1 MQPDEFRRIGHEVI
15 DWIADYR
22 ERLADLPVR
31 SRVEPGWVRSRLAP
45 LPERG
50 EGFDGLLADLD
61 RVVVPGTTHWQ
72 HPGFY
77 AYFPSNASLPSV
89 LGDLLSSGLGV
100 QGMLWSTSPACT
112 EVEQHL
118 LDELVGAMGLPES
131 FRGGGV
137 IQDTASSAAL
147 VAVLAALHRK
157 SDKWRQSGVDGG
169 ETVYVSSQTHSSVE
183 RAARMA
189 GLGAESVRAIAVSP
203 GDQSMDAAELAGQ
216 VQSDV
221 DNGRTPVLVCATV
234 GTTGTGAVDP
244 IRAVAEVCAR
254 HGIWLHVDAAWAGP
268 AALCP
273 EHRHLFDGLELADS
287 FCANA
292 HKWML
297 TAFDLSLF
305 WTAHPDVLVDAL
317 TILPEYLRNS
327 ATESGAVVDYRDWQI
342 PLGRRFRAL
351 KLWSVLRWYGLEGIR
366 AHLRGHVEL
375 AGLLESWVAADE
387 RWDLVAPRSLS
398 LVTIAHRDG
407 DAATRRALDAV
418 NAEGTAFLTHTV
430 VNGRLAI
437 RVAIGAEATRE
448 HHVRA
453 MWDALRA
460 AGERDGEATRP
471 GGAAV

>member
-22 ERLADLPVR
+22 ERLGDLPVR
-31 SRVEPGWVRSRLAP
+31 SQVEPGWVRSRLAP
-45 LPERG
+45 LPEHG

-61 RVVVPGTTHWQ
+61 EVVVPSTTHWQ

-89 LGDLLSSGLGV
+89 LGDLISSGLGV
-100 QGMLWSTSPACT
+100 QGMLWSTSPAAT

-118 LDELVGAMGLPES
+118 MDELVGAMGLPSS
-131 FRGGGV
+131 FVGGGV

-147 VAVLAALHRK
+147 VAMLAALHRG
-157 SDKWRQSGVDGG
+157 SGKWRQSGVDGS
-169 ETVYVSSQTHSSVE
+169 ETVYVSSQTHSSIE

-189 GLGAESVRAIAVSP
+189 GLGEESVRSIAVD
-203 GDQSMDAAELAGQ
+203 GALAMDVAELARQ
-216 VQSDV
+216 IESDV
-221 DNGRTPVLVCATV
+221 DSGRRPVLVCATI

-244 IRAVAEVCAR
+244 VAAIAEVCAR

-273 EHRHLFDGLELADS
+273 EFRELFAGVEKADS

-342 PLGRRFRAL
+342 PLGRRFRSL
-351 KLWSVLRWYGLEGIR
+351 KLWSVLRWYGLEGVR
-366 AHLRGHVEL
+366 SHLRGHVDL
-375 AGLLESWVAADE
+375 ASKLESWVEADTHWE
-387 RWDLVAPRSLS
+387 LVAPRSLS
-398 LVTIAHRDG
+398 LLTIAHRDG
-407 DAATRRALDAV
+407 DEATRRAMDAV
-418 NAEGTAFLTHTV
+418 NAEGTAFLTHTT
-430 VNGRLAI
+430 VNGRFAVRI
-437 RVAIGAEATRE
+437 AIGAEATRE
-448 HHVRA
+448 EHVRA
-453 MWDALRA
+453 MWAALK
-460 AGERDGEATRP
+460 G
-471 GGAAV
+471 

>member
-22 ERLADLPVR
+22 ERLGDLPVR

-45 LPERG
+45 LPEQG
-50 EGFDGLLADLD
+50 EGFAELLADLD

-100 QGMLWSTSPACT
+100 QGMLWSTSPAAT

-118 LDELVGAMGLPES
+118 MDELVGAMGLPDR

-147 VAVLAALHRK
+147 VAMLAALHRS
-157 SDKWRQSGVDGG
+157 SDKWRETGVSGD
-169 ETVYVSSQTHSSVE
+169 ETVYVSSQTHSSIE
-183 RAARMA
+183 RAARLA
-189 GLGAESVRAIAVSP
+189 GLGEEAVRAVEVGPTLA
-203 GDQSMDAAELAGQ
+203 MDVDALARQ
-216 VQSDV
+216 VESDV
-221 DNGRTPVLVCATV
+221 DAGRKPVLVCATI

-244 IRAVAEVCAR
+244 VREIAEVCAR

-268 AALCP
+268 AALLP
-273 EHRHLFDGLELADS
+273 EQRALFAGVEHADS

-297 TAFDLSLF
+297 TGFDLSLF

-351 KLWSVLRWYGLEGIR
+351 KLWSVLRWYGLEGVR
-366 AHLRGHVEL
+366 AHLRGHIEL
-375 AGLLESWVAADE
+375 AELLESWVAADE
-387 RWDLVAPRSLS
+387 DWELVAPRTLA
-398 LVTIAHRDG
+398 LVTLAHRSG
-407 DAATRRALDAV
+407 DEATRRAMEAV
-418 NAEGTAFLTHTV
+418 NAEGSAFLTHTV
-430 VNGRLAI
+430 ANGRFAI
-437 RVAIGAEATRE
+437 RVAIGAEQTRE

-453 MWDALRA
+453 MWEALRA
-460 AGERDGEATRP
+460 VNGRP
-471 GGAAV
+471 SS

>member
-1 MQPDEFRRIGHEVI
+1 MNPDEFRRIGHEVV

-22 ERLADLPVR
+22 ARIEDFPVK
-31 SRVEPGWVRSRLAP
+31 SQVEPGWVRGQLGA
-45 LPERG
+45 LPEQG
-50 EGFDGLLADLD
+50 EGFDALLADLD
-61 RVVVPGTTHWQ
+61 RVVLPGTTHWQ

-77 AYFPSNASLPSV
+77 AYFPANASLPSV

-100 QGMLWSTSPACT
+100 QGMLWSTSPAAT

-118 LDELVGAMGLPES
+118 MDELVGAMGLPAR
-131 FRGGGV
+131 FLGGGV

-147 VAVLAALHRK
+147 VALLAALHRT
-157 SDKWRQSGVDGG
+157 SGGKWRQTGVDGS

-189 GLGAESVRAIAVSP
+189 GLGEQAVRSIEV
-203 GDQSMDAAELAGQ
+203 DAALAMR
-216 VQSDV
+216 VDDLASRIRSDV
-221 DNGRTPVLVCATV
+221 EAGRKPVMVCATI

-244 IRAVAEVCAR
+244 VREIASLCAE

-273 EHRHLFDGLELADS
+273 EFRGLFDGLDRADS
-287 FCANA
+287 FTANA

-297 TAFDLSLF
+297 TAFDLTLF

-317 TILPEYLRNS
+317 TILPEYLRNT

-351 KLWSVLRWYGLEGIR
+351 KLWSVLRWYGLEGVR
-366 AHLRGHVEL
+366 AHLRGHVAL
-375 AGLLESWVAADE
+375 AALLESWVAADDD
-387 RWDLVAPRSLS
+387 WTLVAPRSLS
-398 LVTIAHRDG
+398 LITIAHRDG
-407 DAATRRALDAV
+407 DEPTKAAMDRV
-418 NAEGTAFLTHTV
+418 NAAGEAFITHTT
-430 VNGRLAI
+430 VNGRFAI
-437 RVAIGAEATRE
+437 RVAIGAESTRE

-453 MWDALRA
+453 LWDALTA
-460 AGERDGEATRP
+460 
-471 GGAAV
+471 

>member
-1 MQPDEFRRIGHEVI
+1 MEPEEFRRIGHEVV

-22 ERLADLPVR
+22 ARVESFPVR
-31 SRVEPGWVRSRLAP
+31 SRVEPGWVRGQLGGLA
-45 LPERG
+45 E
-50 EGFDGLLADLD
+50 EGGDFAGLLADLE
-61 RVVVPGTTHWQ
+61 RVVLPGTTHWQ

-100 QGMLWSTSPACT
+100 QGMLWSTSPAAT

-118 LDELVGAMGLPES
+118 VDELVGALGLPER
-131 FRGGGV
+131 FLGGGV
-137 IQDTASSAAL
+137 IQDTASSSAL
-147 VAVLAALHRK
+147 VAVLAALHR
-157 SDKWRQSGVDGG
+157 SSGGKWRQSGVDGA
-169 ETVYVSSQTHSSVE
+169 ETVYVSSQTHSSIE

-189 GLGAESVRAIAVSP
+189 GLGEQAVRSIPV
-203 GDQSMDAAELAGQ
+203 DARLAM
-216 VQSDV
+216 DV
-221 DNGRTPVLVCATV
+221 DALAERLRADVADGRRPVLVCATV

-244 IRAVAEVCAR
+244 VREVARLCAE
-254 HGIWLHVDAAWAGP
+254 HGAWLHVDAAWAGP

-273 EHRHLFDGLELADS
+273 EFRHLFDGVELADS
-287 FCANA
+287 FTANA

-366 AHLRGHVEL
+366 EHLRRHVAL
-375 AGLLESWVAADE
+375 AALLESWVEADGE
-387 RWDLVAPRSLS
+387 WELVAPRSLS
-398 LVTIAHRDG
+398 LVTIAHRAG
-407 DAATRRALDAV
+407 DEATRAAMERV
-418 NAEGTAFLTHTV
+418 NASDTAFVTHTT
-430 VNGRLAI
+430 VNGRFAV
-437 RVAIGAEATRE
+437 RVAIGAEGTRE

-453 MWDALRA
+453 LWDALRA
-460 AGERDGEATRP
+460 DG
-471 GGAAV
+471 

>member
-22 ERLADLPVR
+22 ERLGDLPVR
-31 SRVEPGWVRSRLAP
+31 SRVEPGWVRSQLSA

-118 LDELVGAMGLPES
+118 MDELVGAMGLPES
-131 FRGGGV
+131 FVGGGV

-147 VAVLAALHRK
+147 VAMLAALHRK
-157 SDKWRQSGVDGG
+157 SGKWRRSGVDGD
-169 ETVYVSSQTHSSVE
+169 ETVYVSSQTHSSIE

-189 GLGAESVRAIAVSP
+189 GLGEEAVRSIGVSP
-203 GDQSMDAAELAGQ
+203 EALSMDVAELARQ

-221 DNGRTPVLVCATV
+221 DNGRRPVLVCATI

-244 IRAVAEVCAR
+244 VREIAEVCAR

-273 EHRHLFDGLELADS
+273 EQRHLFDGLELADS

-351 KLWSVLRWYGLEGIR
+351 KLWSVLRWYGLEGVR

-387 RWDLVAPRSLS
+387 NWELVVPRSLS
-398 LVTIAHRDG
+398 LVTIAHRAG
-407 DAATRRALDAV
+407 DDATREAMDTV
-418 NAEGTAFLTHTV
+418 NAEGSAFLTHTV
-430 VNGRLAI
+430 VNGRFAI

-448 HHVRA
+448 HHVRV

-460 AGERDGEATRP
+460 
-471 GGAAV
+471 V

>member
-1 MQPDEFRRIGHEVI
+1 MKPEEFRRIGHEVV

-22 ERLADLPVR
+22 ARVEDFPVR
-31 SRVEPGWVRSRLAP
+31 SQVEPGWVRGQLSA

-50 EGFDGLLADLD
+50 EGFGPLLADLD
-61 RVVVPGTTHWQ
+61 RVVLPGTTHWQ
-72 HPGFY
+72 HPGFF

-100 QGMLWSTSPACT
+100 QGMLWATSPAAT

-118 LDELVGAMGLPES
+118 MDELVAAMDLPRS
-131 FRGGGV
+131 FLGGGV

-147 VAVLAALHRK
+147 VAVLAALHR
-157 SDKWRQSGVDGG
+157 SSGGTWRRSGVDGA
-169 ETVYVSSQTHSSVE
+169 ETVYVSSQTHSSLE
-183 RAARMA
+183 RAARLA
-189 GLGAESVRAIAVSP
+189 GLGEQAVRSVPVSPSTLAMDVAALAERVRADV
-203 GDQSMDAAELAGQ
+203 AA
-216 VQSDV
+216 
-221 DNGRTPVLVCATV
+221 GRRPVLVCATV

-244 IRAVAEVCAR
+244 LREIADVCAE

-273 EHRHLFDGLELADS
+273 EFRDLFDGLERADS
-287 FCANA
+287 FTANA

-305 WTAHPDVLVDAL
+305 WTAHPGVLVDAL
-317 TILPEYLRNS
+317 AILPEYLRNT

-351 KLWSVLRWYGLEGIR
+351 KLWSVLRWYGLEGVR

-375 AGLLESWVAADE
+375 AALLESWVGASEDWE
-387 RWDLVAPRSLS
+387 LVTPRTLS
-398 LVTIAHRDG
+398 LVTIARRDG
-407 DAATRRALDAV
+407 DDATRAAMDRV
-418 NAEGTAFLTHTV
+418 NGSGRVFVTHTV
-430 VNGRLAI
+430 VDGRFAI

-448 HHVRA
+448 EHVRA
-453 MWDALRA
+453 LWKALDA
-460 AGERDGEATRP
+460 
-471 GGAAV
+471 

>member
-1 MQPDEFRRIGHEVI
+1 MDAEEFRRVGHQVV

-22 ERLADLPVR
+22 ARVEEFPVR
-31 SRVEPGWVRSRLAP
+31 SRVEPGWVRGQLGGLSEA
-45 LPERG
+45 G
-50 EGFDGLLADLD
+50 GDFAGLLADLE
-61 RVVVPGTTHWQ
+61 RVVLPGTTHWQ

-100 QGMLWSTSPACT
+100 QGMLWSTSPAAT

-118 LDELVGAMGLPES
+118 MDELVGAMGLPER
-131 FRGGGV
+131 FLGGGV

-147 VAVLAALHRK
+147 VALLAALHRA
-157 SDKWRQSGVDGG
+157 SGGKWRQSGVDGA
-169 ETVYVSSQTHSSVE
+169 ETVYVSSQTHSSIE

-189 GLGAESVRAIAVSP
+189 GLGEQAVRSIPVDPATSA
-203 GDQSMDAAELAGQ
+203 MDAGALAARLKA
-216 VQSDV
+216 DV
-221 DNGRTPVLVCATV
+221 EAGRRPVLVCATI

-244 IRAVAEVCAR
+244 VREVAALCAE
-254 HGIWLHVDAAWAGP
+254 HGAWLHVDAAWAGP

-273 EHRHLFDGLELADS
+273 EFRPLFDGVELADS
-287 FCANA
+287 FTANA

-317 TILPEYLRNS
+317 TILPEYLRNT

-351 KLWSVLRWYGLEGIR
+351 KLWSVLRWYGLEGVR

-375 AGLLESWVAADE
+375 AALLESWVGADE
-387 RWDLVAPRSLS
+387 GWELAAPRTLS
-398 LVTIAHRDG
+398 LVTLAHRDG
-407 DAATRRALDAV
+407 DGATRAAMERV
-418 NAEGTAFLTHTV
+418 NASGDAFVTHTT
-430 VNGRLAI
+430 VNGRFAV
-437 RVAIGAEATRE
+437 RVAIGAEGTRE
-448 HHVRA
+448 PHVRA
-453 MWDALRA
+453 LWEALR
-460 AGERDGEATRP
+460 GEG
-471 GGAAV
+471 

>member
-1 MQPDEFRRIGHEVI
+1 MNPDEFRRIGHEVI

-22 ERLADLPVR
+22 SRVEDFPVK
-31 SRVEPGWVRSRLAP
+31 SPVEPGWVRGQLAG

-61 RVVVPGTTHWQ
+61 RVVLPGTTHWQ
-72 HPGFY
+72 HPGFFG
-77 AYFPSNASLPSV
+77 YFPSNASLPSV

-100 QGMLWSTSPACT
+100 QGMLWSTSPAAT

-118 LDELVGAMGLPES
+118 MDELVGAMGLPAS
-131 FRGGGV
+131 FVGGGV

-147 VAVLAALHRK
+147 VAVLAALHRA
-157 SDKWRQSGVDGG
+157 SGGRWRQSGVDGV
-169 ETVYVSSQTHSSVE
+169 ETVYVSSQTHSSIE

-189 GLGAESVRAIAVSP
+189 GLGERAVRAVEVDSRLAMRP
-203 GDQSMDAAELAGQ
+203 DALAAR
-216 VQSDV
+216 VRSDV
-221 DNGRTPVLVCATV
+221 EAGRRPVLVCATV

-244 IRAVAEVCAR
+244 VREIAAVCAE

-273 EHRHLFDGLELADS
+273 EFRDLFDGVDLADS
-287 FCANA
+287 FTANA

-317 TILPEYLRNS
+317 TILPEYLRNT

-351 KLWSVLRWYGLEGIR
+351 KLWSVLRWYGLEGVR
-366 AHLRGHVEL
+366 EHLRGHVEL
-375 AGLLESWVAADE
+375 AELLESWVSASEDWE
-387 RWDLVAPRSLS
+387 LVAPRSLS
-398 LVTIAHRDG
+398 LVTLAHRAG
-407 DAATRRALDAV
+407 DEATRTAMERV
-418 NAEGTAFLTHTV
+418 NASGSAFLTHTAV
-430 VNGRLAI
+430 DGRFAL
-437 RVAIGAEATRE
+437 RVAIGAEATGE

-453 MWDALRA
+453 LWDALDV
-460 AGERDGEATRP
+460 RD
-471 GGAAV
+471 

>member
-22 ERLADLPVR
+22 ERLGDLPVR
-31 SRVEPGWVRSRLAP
+31 SQVEPGWVRAQLAP

-50 EGFDGLLADLD
+50 EGFGGLLDDLD

-89 LGDLLSSGLGV
+89 LGDLISSGLGV
-100 QGMLWSTSPACT
+100 QGMLWSTSPAAT

-118 LDELVGAMGLPES
+118 MDELVGAMGLPRS
-131 FRGGGV
+131 FVGGGV

-147 VAVLAALHRK
+147 VAMLAALHR
-157 SDKWRQSGVDGG
+157 SSGKWRQSGVDGT
-169 ETVYVSSQTHSSVE
+169 ETVYVSSQTHSSIE

-189 GLGAESVRAIAVSP
+189 GLGEEAVRSIPVD
-203 GDQSMDAAELAGQ
+203 GVLSMDVAELARQ
-216 VQSDV
+216 IQSDV
-221 DNGRTPVLVCATV
+221 DGGRRPVLVCATI

-244 IRAVAEVCAR
+244 VAEIAEVCAR

-273 EHRHLFDGLELADS
+273 EFREIFAGVERADS

-342 PLGRRFRAL
+342 PLGRRFRSL
-351 KLWSVLRWYGLEGIR
+351 KLWSVLRWYGLEGVR

-375 AGLLESWVAADE
+375 ASKLSEWVAADDE
-387 RWDLVAPRSLS
+387 WELVVPRSLS

-407 DAATRRALDAV
+407 DEATRRAMDAV
-418 NAEGTAFLTHTV
+418 NAAGTAFLTHTT
-430 VNGRLAI
+430 VNGRFAV

-448 HHVRA
+448 EHVRA
-453 MWDALRA
+453 MWEALRTNA
-460 AGERDGEATRP
+460 
-471 GGAAV
+471 

>member
-22 ERLADLPVR
+22 ERVGDLPVR
-31 SRVEPGWVRSRLAP
+31 SQVEPGWVRSQLAP
-45 LPERG
+45 IPEQG
-50 EGFDGLLADLD
+50 EGFAGLLADLD

-118 LDELVGAMGLPES
+118 MDELVGAMGLPER
-131 FRGGGV
+131 FTGGGV

-147 VAVLAALHRK
+147 VAMLAALHRG
-157 SDKWRQSGVDGG
+157 SDKWRQSGVDGD
-169 ETVYVSSQTHSSVE
+169 ETVYVSSQTHSSIE
-183 RAARMA
+183 RAARLA
-189 GLGAESVRAIAVSP
+189 GLGEESVRSIGVSP
-203 GDQSMDAAELAGQ
+203 ATLSMDVQALTDQ
-216 VQSDV
+216 IQSDV
-221 DNGRTPVLVCATV
+221 DSGRRPILVCATI

-244 IRAVAEVCAR
+244 VREIAEVCAR

-273 EHRHLFDGLELADS
+273 EQRHLFDGLEHADS

-351 KLWSVLRWYGLEGIR
+351 KLWSMLRWYGLEGVR

-375 AGLLESWVAADE
+375 AGLLESWVEADE
-387 RWDLVAPRSLS
+387 RWELVVPRSLS
-398 LVTIAHRDG
+398 LVTLAHVDG
-407 DAATRRALDAV
+407 DDATRAAMDAV
-418 NAEGTAFLTHTV
+418 NAEGSAFLTHTV
-430 VNGRLAI
+430 VNGRFAI

-453 MWDALRA
+453 MWDALRSA
-460 AGERDGEATRP
+460 
-471 GGAAV
+471 

>member
-22 ERLADLPVR
+22 ERVGDLPVR
-31 SRVEPGWVRSRLAP
+31 SQVEPGWVRSQLTP

-50 EGFDGLLADLD
+50 EGFTGLLDDLD

-89 LGDLLSSGLGV
+89 LGDLISSGLGV
-100 QGMLWSTSPACT
+100 QGMLWSTSPAAT

-118 LDELVGAMGLPES
+118 MDELVGAMGLPS
-131 FRGGGV
+131 AFVGGGV

-147 VAVLAALHRK
+147 VAMLAALHRG
-157 SDKWRQSGVDGG
+157 SGKWRQSGVDGT
-169 ETVYVSSQTHSSVE
+169 ETVYVSSQTHSSIE

-189 GLGAESVRAIAVSP
+189 GLGEESVRSIPVDDVLA
-203 GDQSMDAAELAGQ
+203 MDVAELARQ
-216 VQSDV
+216 IQSDV
-221 DNGRTPVLVCATV
+221 DSGRRPVLVCATI

-244 IRAVAEVCAR
+244 VAEIAEVCAR

-273 EHRHLFDGLELADS
+273 EFRGIFAGVERADS

-342 PLGRRFRAL
+342 PLGRRFRSL
-351 KLWSVLRWYGLEGIR
+351 KLWSVLRWYGLEGVR
-366 AHLRGHVEL
+366 AHLRGHVDLAAKLAEWVETDENWEL
-375 AGLLESWVAADE
+375 V
-387 RWDLVAPRSLS
+387 VPRSLS

-407 DAATRRALDAV
+407 DEATRRAMDAV
-418 NAEGTAFLTHTV
+418 NAAGTAFLTHTT
-430 VNGRLAI
+430 VNGRFAV

-448 HHVRA
+448 EHVRA
-453 MWDALRA
+453 MWEALRSNA
-460 AGERDGEATRP
+460 
-471 GGAAV
+471 

>member
-1 MQPDEFRRIGHEVI
+1 MKPEEFRRIGHEVV

-22 ERLADLPVR
+22 ARVEEFPVR
-31 SRVEPGWVRSRLAP
+31 SQVEPGWVRGQLSA

-50 EGFDGLLADLD
+50 EGFGPLLADLD
-61 RVVVPGTTHWQ
+61 RVVLPGTTHWQ
-72 HPGFY
+72 HPGFF

-100 QGMLWSTSPACT
+100 QGMLWATSPAAT

-118 LDELVGAMGLPES
+118 MDELVTAMDLPRS
-131 FRGGGV
+131 FLGGGV

-147 VAVLAALHRK
+147 VAVLAALHR
-157 SDKWRQSGVDGG
+157 SSGGTWRRSGVDGA
-169 ETVYVSSQTHSSVE
+169 ETVYVSSQTHSSLE
-183 RAARMA
+183 RAARLA
-189 GLGAESVRAIAVSP
+189 GLGEQAVRSVPVSP
-203 GDQSMDAAELAGQ
+203 STLAMDAAALAER
-216 VQSDV
+216 VRADV
-221 DNGRTPVLVCATV
+221 AAGRRPVLVCATV

-244 IRAVAEVCAR
+244 LREIADVCAE

-273 EHRHLFDGLELADS
+273 EFRDLFDGLERADS
-287 FCANA
+287 FTANA

-305 WTAHPDVLVDAL
+305 WTAHPGVLVDAL
-317 TILPEYLRNS
+317 AILPEYLRNT

-351 KLWSVLRWYGLEGIR
+351 KLWSVLRWYGLEGVR

-375 AGLLESWVAADE
+375 AALLESWVGASEDWE
-387 RWDLVAPRSLS
+387 LVAPRTLS
-398 LVTIAHRDG
+398 LVTIARRDG
-407 DAATRRALDAV
+407 DDATRAAMDRVNGSGRAFV
-418 NAEGTAFLTHTV
+418 THTV
-430 VNGRLAI
+430 VGGRFAI

-448 HHVRA
+448 EHVRA
-453 MWDALRA
+453 LWEALDA
-460 AGERDGEATRP
+460 
-471 GGAAV
+471 

>member
-1 MQPDEFRRIGHEVI
+1 MDPDEFRRIGHEVV

-22 ERLADLPVR
+22 SRVEDFPVR
-31 SRVEPGWVRSRLAP
+31 SQVEPGWVRGQLAG

-50 EGFDGLLADLD
+50 EGFAGLLADLD
-61 RVVVPGTTHWQ
+61 RVVLPGTTHWQ
-72 HPGFY
+72 HPGFF

-100 QGMLWSTSPACT
+100 QGMLWSTSPAAT

-118 LDELVGAMGLPES
+118 MDELVGAFGLPSS
-131 FRGGGV
+131 FVGGGV

-147 VAVLAALHRK
+147 VAVLAALHRA
-157 SDKWRQSGVDGG
+157 SGGKWRRSGVDGT
-169 ETVYVSSQTHSSVE
+169 ETVYVSSQTHSSLE

-189 GLGAESVRAIAVSP
+189 GLGEQAVRAV
-203 GDQSMDAAELAGQ
+203 DVDARMAMRVDDLASRIR
-216 VQSDV
+216 SDV
-221 DNGRTPVLVCATV
+221 AAGRRPVLVCATV

-244 IRAVAEVCAR
+244 VREIAAVCAE

-273 EHRHLFDGLELADS
+273 EFRDLFDGVELADS
-287 FCANA
+287 FTANA

-305 WTAHPDVLVDAL
+305 WTAHRDVLVDAL
-317 TILPEYLRNS
+317 TILPEYLRNT
-327 ATESGAVVDYRDWQI
+327 ATDSGTVTDYRDWQI

-366 AHLRGHVEL
+366 DHLRGHVEL
-375 AGLLESWVAADE
+375 ASLLESWIEASDDWE
-387 RWDLVAPRSLS
+387 LVAPRTLS
-398 LVTIAHRDG
+398 LLTIAHRSG
-407 DAATRRALDAV
+407 DTATRAAMDHV
-418 NAEGTAFLTHTV
+418 NASGHAFITHTV
-430 VNGRLAI
+430 VNGRFAI
-437 RVAIGAEATRE
+437 RVAIGAEATKE

-453 MWDALRA
+453 LWEALA
-460 AGERDGEATRP
+460 ATG
-471 GGAAV
+471 

>member
-1 MQPDEFRRIGHEVI
+1 MTPDEFRRIGHEVI

-22 ERLADLPVR
+22 ERVADFPVK
-31 SRVEPGWVRSRLAP
+31 SQVEPGWVRDRLAA

-61 RVVVPGTTHWQ
+61 RIVLPGTTHWQ

-77 AYFPSNASLPSV
+77 GYFPSNASLPSV

-100 QGMLWSTSPACT
+100 QGMLWSTSPAAT

-118 LDELVGAMGLPES
+118 MDELVGAMGLPER
-131 FRGGGV
+131 FLGGGV

-147 VAVLAALHRK
+147 VALLAALHRK
-157 SDKWRQSGVDGG
+157 SGGKWRQSGVDGS
-169 ETVYVSSQTHSSVE
+169 ETVYVSSQTHSSIE
-183 RAARMA
+183 RAARIA
-189 GLGAESVRAIAVSP
+189 GLGEQAVRSIAV
-203 GDQSMDAAELAGQ
+203 DDVLAMRVDDLAERIR
-216 VQSDV
+216 SDV
-221 DNGRTPVLVCATV
+221 EGCRKPVLVCATI

-244 IRAVAEVCAR
+244 VREIAALCGE

-273 EHRHLFDGLELADS
+273 EFRDLFDGVDRADS
-287 FCANA
+287 FTVNA

-317 TILPEYLRNS
+317 AILPEYLRNP

-351 KLWSVLRWYGLEGIR
+351 KLWSVLRWYGLEGVR
-366 AHLRGHVEL
+366 DHVRGHVEL
-375 AGLLESWVAADE
+375 AALLESWIAADE
-387 RWDLVAPRSLS
+387 NWELVTPRSLS
-398 LVTIAHRDG
+398 LLTIAHKNGDETTKAAMDRVNASG
-407 DAATRRALDAV
+407 DA
-418 NAEGTAFLTHTV
+418 FITHTT
-430 VNGRLAI
+430 VNGRFAV
-437 RVAIGAEATRE
+437 RVAIGAESTRE

-453 MWDALRA
+453 LWDALSA
-460 AGERDGEATRP
+460 
-471 GGAAV
+471 

>member
-22 ERLADLPVR
+22 ERVGDLPVR
-31 SRVEPGWVRSRLAP
+31 SQVEPGWVRSQLAP

-50 EGFDGLLADLD
+50 EGFGGLLDDLD

-89 LGDLLSSGLGV
+89 LGDLISAGLGV
-100 QGMLWSTSPACT
+100 QGMLWSTSPAAT

-118 LDELVGAMGLPES
+118 MDELVGAMGLPPS
-131 FRGGGV
+131 FVGGGV

-147 VAVLAALHRK
+147 VAMLAALHR
-157 SDKWRQSGVDGG
+157 SSGKWRQSGVDGT
-169 ETVYVSSQTHSSVE
+169 ETVYVSSQTHSSIE

-189 GLGAESVRAIAVSP
+189 GLGEEAVRSIAVDDVL
-203 GDQSMDAAELAGQ
+203 GMDVTALARQ
-216 VQSDV
+216 IQSDV
-221 DNGRTPVLVCATV
+221 DSGRRPVLVCATI

-244 IRAVAEVCAR
+244 VAEIAEVCAR

-273 EHRHLFDGLELADS
+273 EFRGVFAGVERADS

-342 PLGRRFRAL
+342 PLGRRFRSL
-351 KLWSVLRWYGLEGIR
+351 KLWSVLRWYGLEGVR
-366 AHLRGHVEL
+366 AHLRGHVDL
-375 AGLLESWVAADE
+375 ASRLAEWVAADE
-387 RWDLVAPRSLS
+387 NWELVVPRSLS

-407 DAATRRALDAV
+407 DEATRRAMDAV
-418 NAEGTAFLTHTV
+418 NAAGTAFLTHTT
-430 VNGRLAI
+430 VNGRFAV

-448 HHVRA
+448 EHVRA
-453 MWDALRA
+453 MWEALRSN
-460 AGERDGEATRP
+460 R
-471 GGAAV
+471 

>member
-22 ERLADLPVR
+22 ERVADLPVR
-31 SRVEPGWVRSRLAP
+31 SRVEPGWVRERLAP

-50 EGFDGLLADLD
+50 EGFDGLLSDLD
-61 RVVVPGTTHWQ
+61 RVVLPGTTHWQ

-100 QGMLWSTSPACT
+100 QGMLWSTSPAAT

-118 LDELVGAMGLPES
+118 LDELVGAMGLPER

-147 VAVLAALHRK
+147 VALLAALHRQ
-157 SDKWRQSGVDGG
+157 SGGTWRQSGVDGT
-169 ETVYVSSQTHSSVE
+169 ETVYVSSQTHSSIE
-183 RAARMA
+183 RAARLA
-189 GLGAESVRAIAVSP
+189 GLGERAVRSVDV
-203 GDQSMDAAELAGQ
+203 DDVLAMR
-216 VQSDV
+216 VDDLASRIESDV
-221 DNGRTPVLVCATV
+221 EAGRKPVLVCATV

-244 IRAVAEVCAR
+244 VREIAALCAE

-273 EHRHLFDGLELADS
+273 EFRHLFDGLDQADS
-287 FCANA
+287 FTANA

-317 TILPEYLRNS
+317 TILPEYLRNT

-351 KLWSVLRWYGLEGIR
+351 KLWSVLRWYGLEGVR
-366 AHLRGHVEL
+366 AHLRRHVEL
-375 AGLLESWVAADE
+375 AEMLESWVAGSE
-387 RWDLVAPRSLS
+387 EWRLVAPRSLA
-398 LVTIAHRDG
+398 LLTLAHRDG
-407 DAATRRALDAV
+407 DDATREAMDRV
-418 NAEGTAFLTHTV
+418 NAAGDAFVTHTT
-430 VNGRLAI
+430 VNGRFAI
-437 RVAIGAEATRE
+437 RVAIGAESTEE

-453 MWDALRA
+453 LWQALA
-460 AGERDGEATRP
+460 ASG
-471 GGAAV
+471 

>member
-22 ERLADLPVR
+22 ERVGDLPVR
-31 SRVEPGWVRSRLAP
+31 SQVEPGWVRSQLAP
-45 LPERG
+45 IPEHG
-50 EGFDGLLADLD
+50 EGFAGLLADLD

-118 LDELVGAMGLPES
+118 MDELVGAMGLPER
-131 FRGGGV
+131 FTGGGV

-147 VAVLAALHRK
+147 VAVLAALHRG
-157 SDKWRQSGVDGG
+157 SATWRQSGVDGD
-169 ETVYVSSQTHSSVE
+169 ETVYVSSQTHSSIE
-183 RAARMA
+183 RAARLA
-189 GLGAESVRAIAVSP
+189 GLGEDAVRSVAVSP
-203 GDQSMDAAELAGQ
+203 DTLAMDARALAEQ

-221 DNGRTPVLVCATV
+221 DAGRRPVLVCATI

-244 IRAVAEVCAR
+244 VRDIAEVCAR

-273 EHRHLFDGLELADS
+273 EQRHLFDGLEHADS

-327 ATESGAVVDYRDWQI
+327 ATESGAVVDYRDWQV

-351 KLWSVLRWYGLEGIR
+351 KLWSTLRWYGLEGVR

-375 AGLLESWVAADE
+375 AALLESWVAADE
-387 RWDLVAPRSLS
+387 SWELVVPRSLS

-407 DAATRRALDAV
+407 DDATRAAMDAV
-418 NAEGTAFLTHTV
+418 NAEGSAFLTHTV
-430 VNGRLAI
+430 VGGRFAV

-453 MWDALRA
+453 MWDALRTA
-460 AGERDGEATRP
+460 
-471 GGAAV
+471 

>member
-22 ERLADLPVR
+22 ERLGDLPVR
-31 SRVEPGWVRSRLAP
+31 SQVEPGWVRSQLSA
-45 LPERG
+45 LPEQG
-50 EGFDGLLADLD
+50 EGFGGLLADLD

-118 LDELVGAMGLPES
+118 MDELVDAMGLPPS

-137 IQDTASSAAL
+137 IQDTASSAAM
-147 VAVLAALHRK
+147 VAMLAALHRK
-157 SDKWRQSGVDGG
+157 SGKWRQSGVDGD
-169 ETVYVSSQTHSSVE
+169 ETVYVSSQTHSSIE

-189 GLGAESVRAIAVSP
+189 GLGEDSVRAIEVSAATLA
-203 GDQSMDAAELAGQ
+203 MDIDALTRQIE
-216 VQSDV
+216 SDV
-221 DNGRTPVLVCATV
+221 DSGRTPVLVCATV

-244 IRAVAEVCAR
+244 VRAIAEVCAR

-273 EHRHLFDGLELADS
+273 EHRDLFDGLELADS

-387 RWDLVAPRSLS
+387 RWELVAPRSLS
-398 LVTIAHRDG
+398 LVTLAHRDG
-407 DAATRRALDAV
+407 DEATRRAMDTV
-418 NAEGTAFLTHTV
+418 NAEGSAFLTHTV
-430 VNGRLAI
+430 VNGRFAI
-437 RVAIGAEATRE
+437 RVAIGSEATRE

-453 MWDALRA
+453 LWDALS
-460 AGERDGEATRP
+460 
-471 GGAAV
+471 AV